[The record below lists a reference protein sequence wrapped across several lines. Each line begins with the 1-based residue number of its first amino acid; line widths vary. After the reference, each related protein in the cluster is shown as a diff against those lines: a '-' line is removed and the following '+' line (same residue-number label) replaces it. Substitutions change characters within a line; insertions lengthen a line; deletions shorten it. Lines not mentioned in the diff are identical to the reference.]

1 MSIRGTADPPSP
13 GERRKEEGEG
23 KREKE
28 GGKHVYI

>member
-23 KREKE
+23 KGEK
-28 GGKHVYI
+28 GIYIDR